1 MAHKILITGGNG
13 QLAQA
18 LAQVFTDN
26 NHEFLAPGSDVLDIT
41 NYQSMLNYLNQHP
54 VDFWINAAA
63 YTDVNRA
70 ETEQER
76 AYKVNSLALRM
87 IADICRD
94 LNIFLIHISTDY
106 VFDGNSKC
114 PYSENASPN
123 PLNNY
128 GLSKLLGE
136 FNILNSQIPALI
148 LRSSWIYS
156 NSGKNFFLTMTKLL
170 SNSRQIKI
178 VNDQIGSPTYA
189 PDLAQAIL
197 QLIQSPQLLS
207 ISRAEI
213 INFANQGQCSWYDF
227 TVQIQQRLNFFDSEL
242 LAISSEEFPSP
253 AKRPLFSVLDCSKI
267 RQRFGIIPRY
277 WQAALEEACFDFS
290 RIYL

>member
-1 MAHKILITGGNG
+1 MGHKILITGGNG

-170 SNSRQIKI
+170 SNSRQIKV

>member
-1 MAHKILITGGNG
+1 MGHKILITGGNG

-156 NSGKNFFLTMTKLL
+156 NRGKNFFLTMTKLL
-170 SNSRQIKI
+170 SNSRQIKV

-277 WQAALEEACFDFS
+277 WQAALEDACFDFS

>member
-1 MAHKILITGGNG
+1 MGHKILITGGNG

-227 TVQIQQRLNFFDSEL
+227 TVQI
-242 LAISSEEFPSP
+242 
-253 AKRPLFSVLDCSKI
+253 
-267 RQRFGIIPRY
+267 
-277 WQAALEEACFDFS
+277 
-290 RIYL
+290 

>member
-1 MAHKILITGGNG
+1 MGHKILITGGNG

-26 NHEFLAPGSDVLDIT
+26 NHEFLAPVSDVLDIT

-156 NSGKNFFLTMTKLL
+156 NRGKNFFLTMTKLL
-170 SNSRQIKI
+170 SNSRQIKV

-277 WQAALEEACFDFS
+277 WQAALEDACFDFS

>member
-1 MAHKILITGGNG
+1 MGHKILITGGNG

-156 NSGKNFFLTMTKLL
+156 NRGKNFFLTMTKLL
-170 SNSRQIKI
+170 SNSRQIKV

-242 LAISSEEFPSP
+242 LAISSKEFPSP

-277 WQAALEEACFDFS
+277 WQAALEDACFDFS

>member
-1 MAHKILITGGNG
+1 MGHKILITGGNG

-106 VFDGNSKC
+106 VFDGNSKYA
-114 PYSENASPN
+114 YSENASPN

-156 NSGKNFFLTMTKLL
+156 NRGKNFFLTMTKLL
-170 SNSRQIKI
+170 SNSRQIKV

-277 WQAALEEACFDFS
+277 WQAALEDACFDFS

>member
-156 NSGKNFFLTMTKLL
+156 NRGKNFFLTMTKLL
-170 SNSRQIKI
+170 SNSRQIKV

-277 WQAALEEACFDFS
+277 WQAALEDACFDFS

>member
-170 SNSRQIKI
+170 SNSRQIKV

>member
-1 MAHKILITGGNG
+1 MGHKILITGGNG